1 MRVPE
6 ITTREHRPRRYLVN
20 DQVYVRHK
28 DVVLEADTESPRLP
42 VDKIPAGTV
51 LVAAQRSSTFVV
63 ATDDRAERARPARL
77 VSLAPADPQWATTV
91 LTASL
96 GRDMG
101 FAVVLDANAVDT
113 GSVVDQLNRNLAF
126 SVHFLA
132 DEDPNGLVRIRT
144 RHSGADAFMHV
155 VSTHAQAFG
164 VQGTAAI
171 GRDPVVC
178 VADDLGELKDV
189 EGRAAQALVPTIA
202 AGHFRESELIALTPE
217 ARRVLSR
224 RGSLFS

>member
-42 VDKIPAGTV
+42 VDKIRAGTV

-63 ATDDRAERARPARL
+63 ATDDRAEQARPARL
-77 VSLAPADPQWATTV
+77 VSLAPADPQWANSV

-96 GRDMG
+96 GKETG
-101 FAVVLDANAVDT
+101 FAVVLDASAVDT
-113 GSVVDQLNRNLAF
+113 ASVVDQLNRNLAF
-126 SVHFLA
+126 SVHFLS

-155 VSTHAQAFG
+155 ASSYVQAFG
-164 VQGTAAI
+164 SRGTAAI

-189 EGRAAQALVPTIA
+189 EGRAAQSLVPTIA

>member
-6 ITTREHRPRRYLVN
+6 ITTREHRQRRYLVN

-28 DVVLEADTESPRLP
+28 DVVLEPDTESPLP
-42 VDKIPAGTV
+42 PTSKIRAGTV
-51 LVAAQRSSTFVV
+51 LVAAQRSKTFVV
-63 ATDDRAERARPARL
+63 ATDDRAERTREARL
-77 VSLAPADPQWATTV
+77 VSLAPADAQWATTI

-96 GRDMG
+96 GKETG

-113 GSVVDQLNRNLAF
+113 AAVVDQLNRNLAF

-144 RHSGADAFMHV
+144 RHSGADAFLHV
-155 VSTHAQAFG
+155 TSSYAQAFG
-164 VQGTAAI
+164 PRGTAGI

-178 VADDLGELKDV
+178 VADDLGELRDV
-189 EGRAAQALVPTIA
+189 EGQAVPALVPTIA